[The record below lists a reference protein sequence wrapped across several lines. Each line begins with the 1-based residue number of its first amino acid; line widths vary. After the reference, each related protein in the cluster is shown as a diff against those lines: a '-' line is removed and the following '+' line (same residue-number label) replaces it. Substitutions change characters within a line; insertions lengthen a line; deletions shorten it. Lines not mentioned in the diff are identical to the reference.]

1 MINVTFYEGENY
13 VDIETAECQ
22 WTIEKTRKYD
32 IDRNGIITIIDD
44 EGVIRAKF
52 PFSECVIVFED

>member
-1 MINVTFYEGENY
+1 MINVTFYEEENY

-22 WTIEKTRKYD
+22 WSIQDTHKYD

-52 PFSECVIVFED
+52 PFSDCVMIFED